1 SGQGLAFLRAH
12 GIDVTVGV
20 RETEAIA
27 QLTPFFT
34 WITRRRPFVT
44 AKAAV
49 SADGFVGPGDRPVR
63 LTGPAADRF
72 FQRQRAEIDAIAVGS
87 GTVLVDDPQLT
98 ARGAF
103 RARPLTRVIVDWR
116 GRVPASARVF
126 STLGAGPVIMVTT
139 GRTRH
144 HLAAH

>member
-1 SGQGLAFLRAH
+1 ARGGTLYVTLEPCSHTGRTGPCTERVVAAGIRRVVAATTDRNPRVSGQGLAFLRAH

-72 FQRQRAEIDAIAVGS
+72 
-87 GTVLVDDPQLT
+87 
-98 ARGAF
+98 
-103 RARPLTRVIVDWR
+103 
-116 GRVPASARVF
+116 
-126 STLGAGPVIMVTT
+126 
-139 GRTRH
+139 
-144 HLAAH
+144 